1 VFIKQRKVRRSE
13 RFQSKWSGGARKRR
27 EQVAS
32 IWTTAAVQTIL
43 FFFMLGLAYRSHAM
57 MRDQFPDLAWYL
69 RFSVPFFIVVIAMI
83 ILRSVFRN
91 VTWALEANRPR
102 GNDSHRDQ

>member
-1 VFIKQRKVRRSE
+1 MIVKQRKVRRSE
-13 RFQSKWSGGARKRR
+13 RFHSKWSGSARKHR

-43 FFFMLGLAYRSHAM
+43 FFFMLALAYRSHAM
-57 MRDQFPDLAWYL
+57 MRDQFPDLVWYL

-83 ILRSVFRN
+83 ILRSAFGN
-91 VTWALEANRPR
+91 VTWALEANRPHDD
-102 GNDSHRDQ
+102 DSHRTQ